1 MFCVVKMADTINDKR
16 NIKELSITLLE
27 IADCNL
33 LLSTIGLE
41 KEQVLKQIGEEVNH
55 ITWIFGH
62 CASHMDYIFGELSQG
77 KRLLTDEE
85 NEAYAYG
92 VSKDKINE
100 GLPNTFKDLIVRYLK
115 IRKEAFD
122 YLNKLPEEKFR
133 KVPEADA
140 GKKSKESLMQAIQRV
155 SLHFMGHMGQIILL
169 RRALGNPGFG
179 FVAGMT
185 KENRE
190 KRIDQ
195 WMKWWE
201 ESKEKFS

>member
-1 MFCVVKMADTINDKR
+1 MADTSVDKR
-16 NIKELSITLLE
+16 DIKELSITLLE

-41 KEQVLKQIGEEVNH
+41 EEQVLKQIGEEVNH

-62 CASHMDYIFGELSQG
+62 CASHMDYIFGELCQG
-77 KRLLTDEE
+77 KRLLIEEE
-85 NEAYAYG
+85 NDAYAYG
-92 VSKDKINE
+92 VSKEKINE
-100 GLPNTFKDLIVRYLK
+100 GLPNTFKDLIEKYLK

-122 YLNKLPEEKFR
+122 YLNKLPEEKYR
-133 KVPEADA
+133 EVPEADA
-140 GKKSKESLMQAIQRV
+140 GKQAKESVMQAIQRV
-155 SLHFMGHMGQIILL
+155 ALHYMGHMGQIILI
-169 RRALGNPGFG
+169 RRSIGNPGFG
-179 FVAGMT
+179 FVAGMS

-201 ESKEKFS
+201 ENKEKFS

>member
-1 MFCVVKMADTINDKR
+1 MTDTINDKR

-33 LLSTIGLE
+33 LLSTINLE
-41 KEQVLKQIGEEVNH
+41 NEQVLKQIKDDVNP
-55 ITWIFGH
+55 IGWIFGH
-62 CASHMDYIFGELSQG
+62 CASHMDFICGELCQG
-77 KRLLTDEE
+77 YRKLSEKE
-85 NEAYAYG
+85 GACYSFG
-92 VSKDKINE
+92 VSKEEIEE
-100 GLPNTFKDLIVRYLK
+100 GLPTSFKELIESYLE
-115 IRKEAFD
+115 IRKDAFD

-133 KVPEADA
+133 QVPEADA

-155 SLHFMGHMGQIILL
+155 SLHFMGHMGQIVLL

-201 ESKEKFS
+201 ENKEKFS

>member
-1 MFCVVKMADTINDKR
+1 MAETNNDKR
-16 NIKELSITLLE
+16 NIKELSIILLE
-27 IADCNL
+27 IADLNF

-41 KEQVLKQIGEEVNH
+41 KEQVLKQIVKEVNH

-62 CASHMDYIFGELSQG
+62 CASHMDYIFGGLCQG
-77 KRLLTDEE
+77 KRLLTEE
-85 NEAYAYG
+85 ESEAYAYG

-100 GLPNTFKDLIVRYLK
+100 GLPNTFKDLIERYLK
-115 IRKEAFD
+115 IRKETFD
-122 YLNKLPEEKFR
+122 YLNKLPEEKYR
-133 KVPEADA
+133 EVPEADA
-140 GKKSKESLMQAIQRV
+140 GKQTKESVMQAIQRV
-155 SLHFMGHMGQIILL
+155 ALHYMGHMGQIILI
-169 RRALGNPGFG
+169 RRSIGNPGFG

-201 ESKEKFS
+201 ENKEKFS